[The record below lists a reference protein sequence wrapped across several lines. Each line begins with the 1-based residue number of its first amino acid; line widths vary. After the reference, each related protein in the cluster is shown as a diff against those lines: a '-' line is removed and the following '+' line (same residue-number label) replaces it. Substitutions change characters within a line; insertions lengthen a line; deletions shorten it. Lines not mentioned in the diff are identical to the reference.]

1 MLIGELA
8 RRAGTST
15 KTLRFNED
23 AGLLADPGRTGSG
36 YRDYARDAL
45 ERVGFIRDAQTSGLT
60 LRQIG
65 EIPEI
70 RDGGQPPCDHVRLFI
85 DRRLDDI
92 DRRIIELEQTRAQLQ
107 QLAQRT
113 SELDPADCSDYCHII
128 QGPTPLSGLPRQTA
142 VARNWVAAS
151 SA

>member
-8 RRAGTST
+8 RRAGTTT
-15 KTLRFNED
+15 KTLRFYED

-36 YRDYARDAL
+36 YRDYARGAL
-45 ERVGFIRDAQTSGLT
+45 ERIGFIRDAQTSGLT

-65 EIPEI
+65 EILEI
-70 RDGGQPPCDHVRLFI
+70 RDGGQPPCDHVRQLI
-85 DRRLDDI
+85 DQRLDDI

-107 QLAQRT
+107 HLSQRT

-128 QGPTPLSGLPRQTA
+128 QGPTR
-142 VARNWVAAS
+142 
-151 SA
+151 

>member
-8 RRAGTST
+8 RRAGTTT
-15 KTLRFNED
+15 KTLRFYED

-45 ERVGFIRDAQTSGLT
+45 ERIGFIRDAQTSGLT

-65 EIPEI
+65 EILEI
-70 RDGGQPPCDHVRLFI
+70 RDGGQPPCVHVRLLI
-85 DRRLDDI
+85 DQRLDDI

-107 QLAQRT
+107 QLAQRS

-128 QGPTPLSGLPRQTA
+128 QGPTR
-142 VARNWVAAS
+142 
-151 SA
+151 